1 MRDTRWVAVHRGG
14 ALRKEN
20 HHKLIGWARECAEHV
35 LSLVGDDVDKRL
47 VHALNVAKEWENG
60 NAKVGEAMKA
70 SASAHAAAREI
81 SDPISMAVARSIGHA
96 VATAHM
102 ADHALGAAL
111 YALQAVSCAGKS
123 VEKEKEWQRIQ
134 LERLPAEIV
143 ELVLP
148 ITQMNWIR
156 ALDKKFSAQKA

>member
-1 MRDTRWVAVHRGG
+1 MRDTRWIAVHRGG
-14 ALRKEN
+14 ALSKEN
-20 HHKLIGWARECAEHV
+20 HHKLIGWARECSEHV
-35 LSLVGDDVDKRL
+35 LSLVIDDVDKRL

-60 NAKVGEAMKA
+60 NAKVGEVMKA
-70 SASAHAAAREI
+70 SVSAHAAAREN

-111 YALQAVSCAGKS
+111 YALKAMSRAGKS
-123 VEKEKEWQRIQ
+123 VEKEREWQRMQ

-143 ELVLP
+143 ELVLT
-148 ITQMNWIR
+148 IM
-156 ALDKKFSAQKA
+156 AKKAKSLKI